1 MFFKC
6 IFLARE
12 YPLRRRGYFF
22 SSASGCSI
30 GFSGLARTAETTPST
45 SSRMPLRVSS
55 GGKLCRSRKVYSCQA
70 RVSKTISG
78 PRISVGSRWL
88 AIFQHSAP
96 THEQSTAMASISVI
110 NTAGRGPKG
119 RGNPAC

>member
-1 MFFKC
+1 MYFKC

-45 SSRMPLRVSS
+45 SNRIPLRVSS
-55 GGKLCRSRKVYSCQA
+55 GGKLCRSRKVYSSPA

-78 PRISVGSRWL
+78 PSELLV
-88 AIFQHSAP
+88 FAP
-96 THEQSTAMASISVI
+96 L
-110 NTAGRGPKG
+110 P
-119 RGNPAC
+119 